1 MCECCIVRVWYL
13 VLPLVFL
20 WECWL
25 SEASEA
31 WLVCRSL
38 FNQRVREEKKRMF
51 VPEELPG
58 HYLFSPN
65 KQVDYPFD
73 KQGKK
78 TDLAL
83 RALITAE
90 LQELGPVSAVGSKSL
105 CN

>member
-1 MCECCIVRVWYL
+1 
-13 VLPLVFL
+13 
-20 WECWL
+20 
-25 SEASEA
+25 
-31 WLVCRSL
+31 
-38 FNQRVREEKKRMF
+38 MF

-83 RALITAE
+83 RALITTE
-90 LQELGPVSAVGSKSL
+90 LQELGPGFRSGFQKSL
-105 CN
+105 ELTEAHSQKTVYGMHSFHT